1 VAKPLRTTPRAGF
14 EGGDAGSA
22 FRDSM
27 RGNVPM
33 EDVIAEARS
42 ALDNIKQAKPS
53 L

>member
-1 VAKPLRTTPRAGF
+1 
-14 EGGDAGSA
+14 
-22 FRDSM
+22 M